1 MEYNKNKDKIN
12 KTKKYNQLSSTIQKI
27 KKENQK
33 EISQIYNTTRDN
45 ENIKS
50 II

>member
-1 MEYNKNKDKIN
+1 MEYNNNKGKIN
-12 KTKKYNQLSSTIQKI
+12 KRKKHIQLSSTIQKI

-33 EISQIYNTTRDN
+33 EISQNYNTTSDN

>member
-1 MEYNKNKDKIN
+1 MKYNKNKDKIN

-33 EISQIYNTTRDN
+33 EISQIYNTTSDN